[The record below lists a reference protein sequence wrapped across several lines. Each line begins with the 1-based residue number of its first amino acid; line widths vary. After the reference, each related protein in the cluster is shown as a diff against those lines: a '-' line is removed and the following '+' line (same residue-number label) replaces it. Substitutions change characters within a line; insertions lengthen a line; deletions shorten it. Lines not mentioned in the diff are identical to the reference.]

1 MPDFHRSKNSK
12 CSSTFELLVVGVD
25 CVSEKGKSHFR
36 HGEWAKLAL
45 QRLAHLSRR
54 GEEVSYAEA
63 MEDWLQNRID
73 AVNLTDRLD
82 ERQIVPVPSH
92 GTLRAAYRALQT
104 SFARRSRSAE

>member
-1 MPDFHRSKNSK
+1 MEQLISVGHS
-12 CSSTFELLVVGVD
+12 LLLQTPWLTVGHW
-25 CVSEKGKSHFR
+25 S
-36 HGEWAKLAL
+36 WPPL

-54 GEEVSYAEA
+54 GEEMSYAEA

-82 ERQIVPVPSH
+82 VPSH